1 MLQQPHDYITKER
14 RMGLPQDQAINKR
27 DPLPTSPVRNR
38 IPQPNRVFATVI
50 RKRATTKL
58 RTMTNRASIV
68 IYHSCDAPTAKVLHH
83 FKKGIH
89 KRPRSNQ
96 DIQPPPPTEKV
107 FLPRRHGILET
118 VLRCPIPDCK
128 DCATTAY
135 EGNELTLTVAKSHG
149 ITGVNLRP
157 SRTAK
162 TAAERL
168 QDGLERGKWIFS
180 REAPTISS
188 TDVPDR
194 TQRYATFHPQ
204 AASFARVLGFLRGV
218 PPEVEIS
225 DSTPQEE
232 NFFESSENGS
242 VDPSGLPLVDAMPVG
257 AFHGGFGA
265 PTATR
270 DEGNTLGDQG
280 SAHYRSS
287 EALKPGQMVQGGDI
301 VFPRL
306 MPASLRGSTSLHHRQ
321 NVHTW
326 PAADGTLER
335 RPTYA
340 GPFSGGSLPLTQQQ
354 QQQQRSH
361 HHHHRQNGIP
371 PTNHPQRFP
380 HIPSRLPTTTTTFP
394 ATASLQRLPPRP
406 RDPNIIPTRPTAAAL
421 ANAEDLAHF
430 ANGLAVD
437 KRLLEDA
444 GLVAQ
449 GRRKKVRL

>member
-1 MLQQPHDYITKER
+1 
-14 RMGLPQDQAINKR
+14 
-27 DPLPTSPVRNR
+27 
-38 IPQPNRVFATVI
+38 
-50 RKRATTKL
+50 
-58 RTMTNRASIV
+58 MTNRASII
-68 IYHSCDAPTAKVLHH
+68 IYHSCDAPAAKVLHH
-83 FKKGIH
+83 FKKGTH

-96 DIQPPPPTEKV
+96 DIQLPPPTEKV

-118 VLRCPIPDCK
+118 VLRCPLPNCK

-180 REAPTISS
+180 REAMTSS

-194 TQRYATFHPQ
+194 TQRFATFHPQ

-218 PPEVEIS
+218 PPEVEVG
-225 DSTPQEE
+225 DSTPQGE
-232 NFFESSENGS
+232 NFFESSEIGS
-242 VDPSGLPLVDAMPVG
+242 VDPSGLPLVDTMPVG
-257 AFHGGFGA
+257 AFHGDFGA

-270 DEGNTLGDQG
+270 DEGNTLGNQG

-287 EALKPGQMVQGGDI
+287 GELKPGQKLQGGDI

-306 MPASLRGSTSLHHRQ
+306 MPASLRGPMSLHHRQ

-335 RPTYA
+335 RPTNNIIIIIIIVRME
-340 GPFSGGSLPLTQQQ
+340 PLPPTTPNIFPISHPVSPPPPPQQQ
-354 QQQQRSH
+354 QPP
-361 HHHHRQNGIP
+361 IP
-371 PTNHPQRFP
+371 PPPHSNVSLPAPEIRISSPHVPPQ
-380 HIPSRLPTTTTTFP
+380 LWQT
-394 ATASLQRLPPRP
+394 QR
-406 RDPNIIPTRPTAAAL
+406 I
-421 ANAEDLAHF
+421 
-430 ANGLAVD
+430 
-437 KRLLEDA
+437 
-444 GLVAQ
+444 
-449 GRRKKVRL
+449 

>member
-1 MLQQPHDYITKER
+1 
-14 RMGLPQDQAINKR
+14 
-27 DPLPTSPVRNR
+27 
-38 IPQPNRVFATVI
+38 
-50 RKRATTKL
+50 
-58 RTMTNRASIV
+58 MTNRASII

-96 DIQPPPPTEKV
+96 DIQLPPPTEKV

-180 REAPTISS
+180 RETMTSS
-188 TDVPDR
+188 TDAPDR

-218 PPEVEIS
+218 PPEVEVS

-257 AFHGGFGA
+257 AFHGDFGA
-265 PTATR
+265 STATKA
-270 DEGNTLGDQG
+270 EGHTLGNQRT
-280 SAHYRSS
+280 AYHRSS
-287 EALKPGQMVQGGDI
+287 EDLKPGQKLQGGDI

-306 MPASLRGSTSLHHRQ
+306 MPTSLRGSTSLQHRQ

-335 RPTYA
+335 RPTNNNNNDLITTIIVRME
-340 GPFSGGSLPLTQQQ
+340 SLPLTTPNVFPISHPVSPPLQQPFPPPPHSSVSLPVPGIRISSPHAPPQ
-354 QQQQRSH
+354 LLWQMQR
-361 HHHHRQNGIP
+361 I
-371 PTNHPQRFP
+371 
-380 HIPSRLPTTTTTFP
+380 
-394 ATASLQRLPPRP
+394 
-406 RDPNIIPTRPTAAAL
+406 
-421 ANAEDLAHF
+421 
-430 ANGLAVD
+430 
-437 KRLLEDA
+437 
-444 GLVAQ
+444 
-449 GRRKKVRL
+449 